1 MTGLENEPG
10 INGGLVFRRGP
21 APAEGQSVNSFV
33 CTIEVPDLDEYMD
46 RVLRAGGRVA
56 VPKMPITWGGL
67 AGLLPGQREQ
77 YLRPDADGGEDA
89 IGQRYFLNMMCM
101 MDTELSIILVLQE
114 QDWAIPIM
122 KFASFLGSLEFM
134 LLSMPFLFWCWDAK
148 QGFRVGLML
157 VTSHGLNAALK
168 IALHSPRPYWIDPD
182 VRAWCTQPSFGM
194 PSGHAQNAVSI
205 WGLTAHLIHKPW
217 AYVLAAGTCLL
228 IGLSRAY
235 LGVHFPS
242 DVIAGWAIGA
252 LLLGSFI
259 WAMPV
264 LEERIR
270 RMNLKRQMLLATL
283 ASFAIIALYLL
294 GLAGIGGWQMPPV
307 WAANSLAATVEPID
321 PFSPVDAFSAAGM
334 ILGICSGYASF

>member
-1 MTGLENEPG
+1 
-10 INGGLVFRRGP
+10 
-21 APAEGQSVNSFV
+21 
-33 CTIEVPDLDEYMD
+33 
-46 RVLRAGGRVA
+46 
-56 VPKMPITWGGL
+56 
-67 AGLLPGQREQ
+67 
-77 YLRPDADGGEDA
+77 
-89 IGQRYFLNMMCM
+89 MMSTMSM
-101 MDTELSIILVLQE
+101 MDAEFSIILALQE

-182 VRAWCTQPSFGM
+182 IRAWSTQPSFGM

-205 WGLTAHLIHKPW
+205 WGLTAHFIHKPW
-217 AYVLAAGTCLL
+217 AYILAAGACLL

-259 WAMPV
+259 WAMPGQ
-264 LEERIR
+264 EEKIG
-270 RMNLKRQMLLATL
+270 RMNLKGQMLLAVL

-294 GLAGIGGWQMPPV
+294 GLAGMGGWQMPPV
-307 WAANSLAATVEPID
+307 WEANSLAATVEPID

-334 ILGICSGYASF
+334 MLGICSGYAILKRKGGFLADGPRSCRLVRYLLGMIGVVLIWYGLEEAVQIEAAGWVLDYTKSMLAGLWVTLGAPLMFIGLGLARREKVDVDGQKLGR